1 MGGSLTRSPV
11 IERRGLYTVTLEQA
25 HGLTFIHCD
34 IHTLWSAS
42 IKRRLQSD
50 FGQLLALSDDQ
61 TFYTLS
67 CMDDHKHH
75 KFLSLFG
82 FTYAGLVACDGD
94 LLRHLF
100 KIRSTSNGH

>member
-1 MGGSLTRSPV
+1 MISRTGV
-11 IERRGLYTVTLEQA
+11 YTVTLEQA

-34 IHTLWSAS
+34 IHKRWSAS

-50 FGQLLALSDDQ
+50 FGQLLQLSDNQ

-67 CMDDHKHH
+67 ATDDHKHH

-82 FTYAGLVACDGD
+82 FTYAGTIPAEGGLN
-94 LLRHLF
+94 RHLF
-100 KIRSTSNGH
+100 KLRSTTTNGH